1 MDFLLDVER
10 VLLGMVGG
18 SAIFMVA
25 GVRPHLP
32 KEGSLALPGAIWARF
47 NLLAFAALTL
57 TIVLAAV
64 RLGDGHDR
72 ALVHVVG
79 GAIVLAVVFVKS
91 RFDTRV
97 ASRETGAGPEGPDWD
112 AVKRDMARIIPL
124 TAATQILSIGLA
136 LAPA

>member
-18 SAIFMVA
+18 AAIFMVA

-32 KEGSLALPGAIWARF
+32 KEGGLALPGAIWARF
-47 NLLAFAALTL
+47 NLFAFAAVTL
-57 TIVLAAV
+57 TIVLGAV

-79 GAIVLAVVFVKS
+79 GAVLLAVVFVKS

-97 ASRETGAGPEGPDWD
+97 ASRETDAGPGGPDWD
-112 AVKRDMARIIPL
+112 AVKRDMSRIIPL
-124 TAATQILSIGLA
+124 TAVTQILSIALA